1 MKRNK
6 SESFLQSTMVLMA
19 ASIIVKIIGAL
30 FSIPLTNLYGADGNG
45 IFTVA
50 YYIYTAM
57 FIIST
62 AGLPV
67 AVSKMVAEA
76 KALGR
81 IKETKRIG
89 KVALVSFAAIGL
101 FFTLVMIFGVDFF
114 MALAKSNMAR
124 KAVLAVAP
132 TIFFICIVSAIRGY
146 YQGLSNMIPTAVSQV
161 IEALGKLVFG
171 LFLAYYLMHKGYGLE
186 TVVAGAIGG
195 VTIGTVLSAIYIFE
209 VRLKDARADRLDPG
223 VSESGDCRPSGEIF
237 KKLIKIA
244 VPITIGSSVLSVT
257 NLIDTFVVLARLQ
270 EGCNL
275 TDVAANHL
283 YGAYGMSVKFF
294 NLPQTVIVG
303 IGVSV
308 IPAIA
313 AALAKRE
320 EDNARLFT
328 ESAFRLTGLL
338 AFPCA
343 IGLAVL
349 SKPILSLFYYRQ
361 QSDAAEA
368 APLLVLLGPAVFFV
382 AMVSVTNAVLQ
393 ASGNIWLPVFSM
405 TLGGLIKLTTNYF
418 LVGTPGINISGAP
431 IGTCLC
437 YGTITVL
444 NLIFIRNKRIRF
456 SLLRV
461 FLKPLTAAA
470 VMGAFAFFIYSPL
483 SALIT
488 GLSGSLLSGFLRQAL
503 TLAVT
508 LFASA
513 VLYCLMLIALKAL
526 PKEDVLMLPK
536 GEKIAKI
543 L

>member
-1 MKRNK
+1 MKK
-6 SESFLQSTMVLMA
+6 SRSGGFLQSTMILMA

-76 KALGR
+76 KALGKIR
-81 IKETKRIG
+81 ETKRIG
-89 KVALVSFAAIGL
+89 KVALIAFAGIGL
-101 FFTLVMIFGVDFF
+101 FFTLVMVFGVDVF
-114 MALAKSNMAR
+114 MSLAKSAMAR

-146 YQGLSNMIPTAVSQV
+146 YQGLSNMVPTAVSQV
-161 IEALGKLVFG
+161 IEAVGKLVFG
-171 LFLAYYLMHKGYGLE
+171 LFLAYYLMGKGYGLE

-195 VTIGTVLSAIYIFE
+195 VTIGTILSAVYIII
-209 VRLKDARADRLDPG
+209 VRLRDVKTDKEEVAQDTGECSSVKDILK
-223 VSESGDCRPSGEIF
+223 S
-237 KKLIKIA
+237 LIKIS

-303 IGVSV
+303 IGISV

-313 AALAKRE
+313 AALATKE
-320 EDNARLFT
+320 KDKARHFT

-343 IGLAVL
+343 VGLGVL
-349 SKPILSLFYYRQ
+349 SKPILSLFYIKQ

-368 APLLVLLGPAVFFV
+368 APLLVLLAPAVFFV

-393 ASGNIWLPVFSM
+393 ASGRIWIPVFTM
-405 TLGGLIKLTTNYF
+405 TLGGIIKLTTNYF

-431 IGTCLC
+431 IGTCFC
-437 YGTITVL
+437 YGTIMLL
-444 NLIFIRNKRIRF
+444 NLIFIWKNIIRF
-456 SLLRV
+456 SPIRV
-461 FLKPLTAAA
+461 FVKPLASSLL
-470 VMGAFAFFIYSPL
+470 MGVFAYLVFPV
-483 SALIT
+483 
-488 GLSGSLLSGFLRQAL
+488 LSGLIGNGFVRQIVSLGITVGF
-503 TLAVT
+503 
-508 LFASA
+508 SA
-513 VLYCLMLIALKAL
+513 VLYLLLLIAFKAM
-526 PKEDVLMLPK
+526 PREDVLMLPK
-536 GEKIAKI
+536 GEKIAKWLRI
-543 L
+543 K